1 MEGAQIN
8 LKWKSFHSNIVTGF
22 EDLWEEEGL
31 VDVTLATNGRCLKAH
46 KVILSASSP
55 FFKEIFLMNPCQHPV
70 IVLQDVHYNELI
82 SILTFVYKGEVN
94 ILQENLPLLLR
105 AAEMLQI
112 RGLCGRVDPKLLAE
126 EDDVS
131 LWHIGGPVF

>member
-1 MEGAQIN
+1 MEGQQIN

-22 EDLWEEEGL
+22 EELWESEGL
-31 VDVTLATNGRCLKAH
+31 VDVTLASDGQCLKAH

-55 FFKEIFLMNPCQHPV
+55 FFKEIFMRNPCQHPV
-70 IVLQDVHYNELI
+70 IVLQDVHYTELI

-94 ILQENLPLLLR
+94 ILQDNLPLLLR
-105 AAEMLQI
+105 AAQTLQI
-112 RGLCGRVDPKLLAE
+112 RGLCAQHISE

-131 LWHIGGPVF
+131 N

>member
-1 MEGAQIN
+1 MEGQHIN
-8 LKWKSFHSNIVTGF
+8 LKWKSFYTSIVTGF

-31 VDVTLATNGRCLKAH
+31 VDVTLASDGRCLKAH

-55 FFKEIFLMNPCQHPV
+55 FFKEIFLMNPCKHPV
-70 IVLQDVHYNELI
+70 IVLQDVHYNELV

-105 AAEMLQI
+105 AAEALQI
-112 RGLCGRVDPKLLAE
+112 RGLCGETTVDNSAE

-131 LWHIGGPVF
+131 LSDTTS